1 MEYNE
6 FKSIFENKEKEIEIV
21 VSDEN
26 IKKLYEYTRIL
37 LEWNQ
42 NINLTA
48 ITDEHEIIEQ
58 HFVDSLTVLR
68 YIKDGDKVIDV
79 GTGAGYPGIPLAIN
93 SKAQITLLDS
103 LNKRIN
109 FLNEVKNK
117 LNLTNVH
124 NIHGRAE
131 EIARRISCVGPHRD
145 DIEFKINGLDAVK
158 FASQGQQRTLVLS
171 LKLSELEII
180 KNKTGYSPILLLDDV
195 LAELD
200 ETRQNYLLKSIE
212 KDTQT
217 IITSVDTIL
226 FEEEFLKDVIIYNV
240 EAGRIVQ

>member
-48 ITDEHEIIEQ
+48 ITDEHEIIEK
-58 HFVDSLTVLR
+58 HFIDSLTVLR

-79 GTGAGYPGIPLAIN
+79 GTGAGFPGIPLAIN

-131 EIARRISCVGPHRD
+131 EIARRKENR
-145 DIEFKINGLDAVK
+145 E
-158 FASQGQQRTLVLS
+158 
-171 LKLSELEII
+171 
-180 KNKTGYSPILLLDDV
+180 
-195 LAELD
+195 
-200 ETRQNYLLKSIE
+200 
-212 KDTQT
+212 
-217 IITSVDTIL
+217 
-226 FEEEFLKDVIIYNV
+226 
-240 EAGRIVQ
+240 VQDN

>member
-48 ITDEHEIIEQ
+48 ITDEHEIIEK
-58 HFVDSLTVLR
+58 HFIDSLTVLR

-79 GTGAGYPGIPLAIN
+79 GTGAGFPGIPLAIN

-117 LNLTNVH
+117 LNFRKNTLN
-124 NIHGRAE
+124 
-131 EIARRISCVGPHRD
+131 
-145 DIEFKINGLDAVK
+145 K
-158 FASQGQQRTLVLS
+158 FWV
-171 LKLSELEII
+171 
-180 KNKTGYSPILLLDDV
+180 IL
-195 LAELD
+195 
-200 ETRQNYLLKSIE
+200 
-212 KDTQT
+212 
-217 IITSVDTIL
+217 
-226 FEEEFLKDVIIYNV
+226 
-240 EAGRIVQ
+240 